1 MKVGVFTVL
10 LADRPL
16 EEALD
21 YAKEAGCEAVE
32 IGTGGY
38 PGDSHCNPEKLLADS
53 GAAKAFRRAVEDRG
67 LEISALSCHGNPL
80 HPDGEV
86 ARTHDERFQIGRAHV

>member
-16 EEALD
+16 EDALD
-21 YAKEAGCEAVE
+21 YVKEAGCEAVE

-38 PGDSHCNPEKLLADS
+38 PGDAHCKPEELLRDPQALD
-53 GAAKAFRRAVEDRG
+53 KFQRTVEDRE

-80 HPDGEV
+80 HPDG
-86 ARTHDERFQIGRAHV
+86 AIATAHDELFRDTVR